1 MQTLEELMEALPQTG
16 RIEWIG
22 LRPARDEPVVVV
34 ERVEAS
40 VGGGLAGDR
49 YSKTGGKRQVT
60 LIQAE
65 HLQAIA
71 SMLGF
76 DRVEPA
82 VVRRNLV
89 VRGINLLALKGR
101 RFRVGNAILEYT
113 GLCHPCSKM
122 ERELGPGG
130 YNAMRGHG
138 GITARIVE
146 SGEISVGGEVTAV
159 GARLATR
166 RR

>member
-40 VGGGLAGDR
+40 VDSGLAGDR

-146 SGEISVGGEVTAV
+146 SGEISVGGQVALV